1 MQKEHP
7 NIAYSIGRGLHQTW
21 KCVGD
26 DPLPDRLIDLLD
38 RIHEKYDLRATE
50 GGSAHT
56 RPEHEN
62 ALES

>member
-7 NIAYSIGRGLHQTW
+7 SIAYSIGRSLNQRW

-38 RIHEKYDLRATE
+38 RIREKYDLRTTE
-50 GGSAHT
+50 EGSART
-56 RPEHEN
+56 RPGHEN
-62 ALES
+62 ALER